1 MTGESANVEGKDC
14 GQEKDLAPVVT
25 PPDAASA
32 APSRKAGALPALPDD
47 ALVIVPVRN
56 LVLFP
61 GLIMPV
67 AIGRERSIAG
77 AQFAVKHER
86 PVGIVLQVNAE
97 VESPGPDDL
106 APVGT
111 IAAILRYVSM
121 AEGSHHLICQGQQRF
136 RLLEYL
142 PGHPFIVARVAP
154 VAPAPDAAD
163 SDIEARLLRLR
174 ARAIE
179 VLKMLP
185 QAPQEIVEA
194 VQAIESA
201 EALTDMVAGYLDAK
215 PAEKQ
220 ELLEQV
226 DLRRRMDRLL
236 ELMAHRIEVM
246 RLSHEIEQ
254 RTRASMGQREREYL
268 LREQMKSIQKEL
280 GEDDS
285 GNAAELAE
293 LRKSIDAAGM
303 PEEAHKQAQ
312 KELKRLERMSD
323 ASGEYSMVR
332 TYLDWMVELP
342 WKAPEP
348 DVIDVA
354 QARAVL
360 DADHFGLESV
370 KKRILEFL
378 AVRKLKPGGH
388 APILCLVGPPG
399 VGKTSL
405 GQSIARA
412 LGRTFVRVSLGGV
425 HDEAEIRG
433 HRRTYI
439 GALPGNV
446 IQGLR
451 RAGTR
456 GCVMMLDEI
465 DKMGSGIQGDPSAA
479 LLEVLD
485 PAQNNSFRDNYLA
498 VPFDLSQV
506 IFIATANMLDTVAGP
521 LRDRMELLQLSGYTR
536 DEKRSIAHKYLVAR
550 QRQEAGLAEGQFEIS
565 DAALDAIVRDY
576 TREAGVRN
584 LERQIGAVCR
594 RAALRIAQGEVERVR
609 VDAADLAD
617 LLGPVKF
624 EDEVALRAGIPG
636 VATGLAWTPVGG
648 DILFIEATRTSGNGR
663 LILTGH
669 LGDVMKESAQAA
681 LTLLKSRATAMGLD
695 PAAFEKTDVH
705 VHVPAGATPKDGPSA
720 GVAMFVALGSL
731 FLDRK
736 VRNDTA
742 MTGEISLR
750 GLVLPVGGIK
760 EKVLAA
766 LAAGIRR
773 VMLPARNRKD
783 LDEVAKPER
792 ESLEFVFLDDVEQAL
807 LGAIDVTGSEQVRQI
822 PIPGLE
828 VMPPADRA
836 RRADAATPHA

>member
-1 MTGESANVEGKDC
+1 MSAQAQAHDPQDGESH
-14 GQEKDLAPVVT
+14 L
-25 PPDAASA
+25 PPAGGG
-32 APSRKAGALPALPDD
+32 AGAIVSTQPRTTDPGAAVPED

-61 GLIMPV
+61 GLIVPV
-67 AIGRERSIAG
+67 AIGRARSIAA

-86 PVGIVLQVNAE
+86 PVGIVLQTEPQA
-97 VESPGPDDL
+97 ESPGPADM
-106 APVGT
+106 ASVGT
-111 IAAILRYVSM
+111 IAAILRYVSTG
-121 AEGSHHLICQGQQRF
+121 EGTHHLICQGQQRF
-136 RLLEYL
+136 RVLEFL
-142 PGHPFIVARVAP
+142 DGHPFTVARVAP
-154 VAPAPDAAD
+154 IAAAPQVAD
-163 SDIEARLLRLR
+163 SDIEARLLQLR

-179 VLKMLP
+179 VLKLLP
-185 QAPQEIVEA
+185 QAPQEILDA
-194 VQAIESA
+194 VQGIESA
-201 EALTDMVAGYLDAK
+201 EALTDMVAGYLDVK

-220 ELLEQV
+220 ELLAQQ
-226 DLRRRMDRLL
+226 DLRQRMDRLL
-236 ELMAHRIEVM
+236 QLMAHRIEVM
-246 RLSHEIEQ
+246 RLSQQIDQ
-254 RTRASMGQREREYL
+254 RTKASMGQREREYL

-280 GEDDS
+280 GEDES
-285 GNAAELAE
+285 GHAAEIGE
-293 LRKSIDAAGM
+293 LRKAIDAAGM
-303 PEEAHKQAQ
+303 PQEALKQAH
-312 KELKRLERMSD
+312 KELKRLGRMSD

-342 WKAPEP
+342 WKAPAP
-348 DVIDVA
+348 DRIDVA
-354 QARAVL
+354 RARAVL
-360 DADHFGLESV
+360 DEDHFGLEKV
-370 KKRILEFL
+370 KQRILEFL
-378 AVRKLKPGGH
+378 AVRKLKPCGH
-388 APILCLVGPPG
+388 GPILCLVGPPG

-412 LGRTFVRVSLGGV
+412 LGRSFVRVSLGGV

-439 GALPGNV
+439 GALPGNI
-446 IQGLR
+446 IQGLKK
-451 RAGTR
+451 AGTR

-465 DKMGSGIQGDPSAA
+465 DKMGSGIHGDPSAA

-485 PAQNNSFRDNYLA
+485 PAQNHTFRDNYLA

-506 IFIATANMLDTVAGP
+506 IFIATANMLDPVAGP
-521 LRDRMELLQLSGYTR
+521 LRDRMEVLQLSGYTR
-536 DEKRSIAHKYLVAR
+536 DEKRAIARKYLVAR
-550 QRQEAGLAEGQFEIS
+550 QMDEAGLAEGQFTIT

-594 RAALRIAQGEVERVR
+594 RAAVRIAQGEVATVA
-609 VDAADLAD
+609 VDVADLAD
-617 LLGPVKF
+617 VLGPVKF
-624 EDEVALRAGIPG
+624 EDEVALRTGVAG

-648 DILFIEATRTSGNGR
+648 DILFIEASRTPGNGR
-663 LILTGH
+663 LILTGQ

-681 LTLLKSRATAMGLD
+681 LTLVKSRAAVLGLD
-695 PAAFEKTDVH
+695 PSALEKTDVH
-705 VHVPAGATPKDGPSA
+705 VHVPAGAIPKDGPSA

-731 FLDRK
+731 FLDRP

-783 LDEVAKPER
+783 LDELPQQARDK
-792 ESLEFVFLDDVEQAL
+792 LEFVFLDDVSQAL
-807 LGAIDVTGSEQVRQI
+807 ESAI
-822 PIPGLE
+822 GLPAP
-828 VMPPADRA
+828 PPA
-836 RRADAATPHA
+836 